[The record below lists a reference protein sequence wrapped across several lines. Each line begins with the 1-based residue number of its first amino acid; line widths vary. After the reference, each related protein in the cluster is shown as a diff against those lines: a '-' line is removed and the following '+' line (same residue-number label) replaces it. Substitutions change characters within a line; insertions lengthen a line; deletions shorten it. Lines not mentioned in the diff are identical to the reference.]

1 MRQDLIKPFIENDA
15 PIQKQFEQVKSY
27 LYQFREQVEMML
39 QNIDVDN
46 MAPQLAEPLDLLRSG
61 SKTLSVSGNGSRVDI
76 NILSDMIKTRVLES
90 TEFGE
95 IESSI
100 TQMSSEIALK
110 VSSGDLT
117 AQFLIGKLN
126 SGSTYAT
133 IDADRIDID
142 GVFTANGSFTIDQNG
157 NLIFTGAGINI
168 QTSSSSRDIIKLEY
182 GSKFSS
188 MYPGGFQAGDGGV
201 ELSLRGN
208 QVGTRFQTTIAV
220 EGDYA
225 ASLISSSHTASS
237 HNIDISAYGQS
248 LYIHDGA
255 SRMQAQWRMLSDIQN
270 YNYVLVGVAT

>member
-61 SKTLSVSGNGSRVDI
+61 PKSIKVQGGGSQVDI

-133 IDADRIDID
+133 IDADRISLE
-142 GVFTANGSFTIDQNG
+142 GYTTINNAFSVDTNG
-157 NLIFTGAGINI
+157 NVIIAGGAI
-168 QTSSSSRDIIKLEY
+168 DIL
-182 GSKFSS
+182 GSNAS
-188 MYPGGFQAGDGGV
+188 DGRLGV
-201 ELSLRGN
+201 HH
-208 QVGTRFQTTIAV
+208 
-220 EGDYA
+220 GDYA
-225 ASLISSSHTASS
+225 SLMSANSFKLSSNNGIDFRIQSADTGAFKIVDMSYYENGNPHTLIQMNKINGSYYLNLGDGTTLKTVQWKL
-237 HNIDISAYGQS
+237 HSAITS
-248 LYIHDGA
+248 TD
-255 SRMQAQWRMLSDIQN
+255 
-270 YNYVLVGVAT
+270 YVLVGT